1 MCQTALEITGH
12 IQSHTSMLLSGAI
25 ANDSGLTR
33 LTTAGIPWV
42 IQPGVIATAGDVRV
56 EAGEV
61 F

>member
-1 MCQTALEITGH
+1 MCQTALENTGH
-12 IQSHTSMLLSGAI
+12 VQSHTSMLLSGAI

-33 LTTAGIPWV
+33 LKTAGIPWV